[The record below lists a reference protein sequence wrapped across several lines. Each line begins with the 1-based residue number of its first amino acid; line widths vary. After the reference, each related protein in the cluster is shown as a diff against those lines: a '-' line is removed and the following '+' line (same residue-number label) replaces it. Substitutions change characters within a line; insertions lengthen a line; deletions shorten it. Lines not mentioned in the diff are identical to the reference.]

1 MQIKDSKGN
10 ELVEVI
16 KVDEHTAMEQ
26 YHPVTHCLAV
36 VMVGSEYLLGWNRW
50 RKHWEIFGGCI
61 EEGESMRACI
71 ERECL
76 EEIGLANLQF
86 EYLGLMH
93 FNLVADYFSAQIR
106 TEYGGLYGIKLI
118 PEDLDKMERFRQDRE
133 EIERIALLKDIN
145 AEDKIAEIDKEL
157 LKTYL

>member
-61 EEGESMRACI
+61 EEALKENVWKR
-71 ERECL
+71 
-76 EEIGLANLQF
+76 
-86 EYLGLMH
+86 
-93 FNLVADYFSAQIR
+93 LV
-106 TEYGGLYGIKLI
+106 LLI
-118 PEDLDKMERFRQDRE
+118 CSLSILD
-133 EIERIALLKDIN
+133 
-145 AEDKIAEIDKEL
+145 
-157 LKTYL
+157 

>member
-1 MQIKDSKGN
+1 
-10 ELVEVI
+10 
-16 KVDEHTAMEQ
+16 
-26 YHPVTHCLAV
+26 
-36 VMVGSEYLLGWNRW
+36 
-50 RKHWEIFGGCI
+50 
-61 EEGESMRACI
+61 
-71 ERECL
+71 
-76 EEIGLANLQF
+76 
-86 EYLGLMH
+86 MH
-93 FNLVADYFSAQIR
+93 FNLVADYFSAQCR